1 MGQDSREEN
10 RNASMRIPALIAASL
25 TNALTPFMSAAVAIA
40 LPSIG
45 EEYTANA
52 LTLGWIQ
59 TAFLLAAAVSG
70 VPSGRLADIHG
81 MKRIFSYGIL
91 LIVFASLFCAV
102 SPGAYWL
109 IFFRVLQGIG
119 CGMTFVTSLAIVTSV
134 YPSEERGKAIGIIV
148 ATTYV
153 SLSLAPVLGGTMT
166 HYLGWRSVFWGQ
178 ILIGVSILLVVYRKL
193 HGEWAASKGESFDLK
208 GAVFYSFALILFMYG
223 FSRLP
228 GPQGVVPFL
237 LGIAVMTGFVRFES
251 RAETP
256 LLNVRLFKNKTFALS
271 TLAALIN
278 YGAVFMTAFMMSF
291 YLQYIKG
298 LDPQAAGMILI
309 TQPIGMALFAPL
321 AGRLSDRVNPLKL
334 ASLGMAL
341 SAAGLFSFTFLAA
354 DTPVYQIVLGL
365 IVIGIGF
372 GIFSS
377 PNTNA
382 IMGSVERRFYGV
394 ASAAVS
400 TMRLLGQMLSMG
412 LVLMVFAILI
422 GSARIT
428 PVNYPALQHSI
439 VTVFAIGTALCVTG
453 VFVALA
459 GGKHQAP

>member
-1 MGQDSREEN
+1 MGQDHKD
-10 RNASMRIPALIAASL
+10 ASMQIPALLVACLS
-25 TNALTPFMSAAVAIA
+25 NALIPFLGASVNIA

-45 EEYTANA
+45 KEYGANA
-52 LTLGWIQ
+52 LILGWIQ
-59 TAFLLAAAVSG
+59 TAFLLAAAVCS
-70 VPSGRLADIHG
+70 VPFGRIADIYG
-81 MKRIFSYGIL
+81 MKRVFSYGTL
-91 LIVFASLFCAV
+91 LITVALFFGAYAP
-102 SPGAYWL
+102 SAYWL

-119 CGMTFVTSLAIVTSV
+119 GGMIFVTSLAIVTSV
-134 YPSEERGKAIGIIV
+134 FPLQARGKAIGIVI
-148 ATTYV
+148 ATTYA
-153 SLSLAPVLGGTMT
+153 SLSIAPALGGTMT

-178 ILIGVSILLVVYRKL
+178 ILIAVSILLIVYWKL

-208 GAVFYSFALILFMYG
+208 GAVFYSVALILFMYG

-251 RAETP
+251 RTETP
-256 LLNVRLFKNKTFALS
+256 LLNVRLFQNKTFALS

-309 TQPIGMALFAPL
+309 TQPIGMAIFAPI
-321 AGRLSDRVNPLKL
+321 AGRLSDRINPLKL

-354 DTPVYQIVLGL
+354 DTPVYQIVVGL
-365 IVIGIGF
+365 IVIGVGF

-428 PVNYPALQHSI
+428 PANYPALQDSI

-459 GGKHQAP
+459 GGKRQIP